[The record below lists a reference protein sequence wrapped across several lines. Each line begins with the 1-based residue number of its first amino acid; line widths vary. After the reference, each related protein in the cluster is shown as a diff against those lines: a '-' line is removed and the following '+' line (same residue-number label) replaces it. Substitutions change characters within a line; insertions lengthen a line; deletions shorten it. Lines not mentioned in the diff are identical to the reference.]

1 MNAPK
6 RPSLPDATELLR
18 QMREGERSAVDIVD
32 EHLRRIERLH
42 PTLNAAIEVMADE
55 ARRKAQK
62 PRKGPLSGLPVTVKE
77 TFALKGHQITAG
89 SLRMPPVE
97 CHADAPVVARLRRAG
112 AIIIARSNV
121 PEFVMTPETN
131 NLRWGRT
138 NNPLDPERVAGGST
152 GGEGALV
159 GSGCSP
165 AGLGTD
171 ILGSIRIPGACCGV
185 VGFRPASELVDKTDV
200 WTSGVGFFETW
211 NGIGP
216 LTRSVRDARL
226 VYDVIA
232 RRKLAAPADVQ
243 GLRLVIPTR
252 FKLSIRDACIDGAVQ
267 LGRRALMDAGMV
279 PEEMSF
285 RDVPRLFT
293 RIPRLVAA
301 EAVPEWKRWLTTDD
315 GEPFRV
321 RQEMIRQLVREPS
334 VEPAFFTWFLTA
346 ALMKPG
352 TGRLRRIV
360 RAYENARKRYHAML
374 GDDGILILPTLGL
387 LPPRHGRMNLAALRP
402 GVNGLVT
409 AHTFVNYI
417 NLSAI
422 TVPAWRSADPETGLV
437 PGVQLAC
444 APGAEARLL
453 DAAAVLE
460 AGIS

>member
-171 ILGSIRIPGACCGV
+171 SPRYRISHAREVQARTVTAVRRGDTRGV
-185 VGFRPASELVDKTDV
+185 
-200 WTSGVGFFETW
+200 
-211 NGIGP
+211 
-216 LTRSVRDARL
+216 
-226 VYDVIA
+226 
-232 RRKLAAPADVQ
+232 ADV
-243 GLRLVIPTR
+243 G
-252 FKLSIRDACIDGAVQ
+252 SE
-267 LGRRALMDAGMV
+267 AG
-279 PEEMSF
+279 
-285 RDVPRLFT
+285 
-293 RIPRLVAA
+293 
-301 EAVPEWKRWLTTDD
+301 
-315 GEPFRV
+315 
-321 RQEMIRQLVREPS
+321 
-334 VEPAFFTWFLTA
+334 
-346 ALMKPG
+346 
-352 TGRLRRIV
+352 
-360 RAYENARKRYHAML
+360 
-374 GDDGILILPTLGL
+374 
-387 LPPRHGRMNLAALRP
+387 
-402 GVNGLVT
+402 
-409 AHTFVNYI
+409 
-417 NLSAI
+417 
-422 TVPAWRSADPETGLV
+422 
-437 PGVQLAC
+437 
-444 APGAEARLL
+444 
-453 DAAAVLE
+453 AAAVRSWAAVCVAVGAAATLPGASAE
-460 AGIS
+460 VDVVEVRGVGHLVGVLA